1 MLHIPNQ
8 QNLLQPLHHTE
19 LSIPKLPVNNNYFYF
34 MYLSIESMQKKCYP
48 FIEKILK
55 FFSFLEVL
63 A

>member
-1 MLHIPNQ
+1 MLHIPNHCIIRNFQ
-8 QNLLQPLHHTE
+8 FRNF
-19 LSIPKLPVNNNYFYF
+19 LSANSNNNYFYF